1 MGRGLAAAARDGTQ
15 RVIAPLWREEPNRE
29 ALASALAARVSQ
41 ALEDRLARSA
51 RASLAVSGGTTPD
64 LFFTRLSERALP
76 WERVDVTLVDER
88 WVAPTSPRSNE
99 ALARAKL
106 LQGKAARAAFFPL
119 KTDAATP
126 QAGLAGIEKE
136 LANVAS
142 PFAAV
147 VLGMGA
153 DGHTASFFPGADRL
167 AQAIDPVSTRRVE
180 AIAAPGAGEPRVT
193 LTAPLLLAADLT
205 LLHIEGPAKREA
217 LRNAQ
222 ADGPVE
228 AAPIR
233 LFLRRARRL
242 EIYWTPA
249 GA

>member
-1 MGRGLAAAARDGTQ
+1 MT
-15 RVIAPLWREEPNRE
+15 APLWREAPDRE
-29 ALASALAARVSQ
+29 ALARALAARVVE
-41 ALEDRLARSA
+41 ALEDRLARSD

-64 LFFTRLSERALP
+64 LFFARLSECALA

-106 LQGKAARAAFFPL
+106 LRGEAARAAFFPL
-119 KTDAATP
+119 KTGAATP
-126 QAGLAGIEKE
+126 QAGLAGLEKE
-136 LANVAS
+136 LASLAS
-142 PFAAV
+142 PFAVV

-167 AQAIDPVSTRRVE
+167 AQALDPATTRPVE
-180 AIAAPGAGEPRVT
+180 AITAPGAGEPRVT
-193 LTAPLLLAADLT
+193 FTAPPLLAAELT
-205 LLHIEGPAKREA
+205 LLHIEGMAKRET
-217 LRNAQ
+217 LRQAQ

-242 EIYWTPA
+242 EIFWTPA